1 MHVLVFVCG
10 HVIMCPVHM
19 YVHARTYRSVQE
31 CGYSMCIYACVCVF
45 VCVCTHILL
54 YYMYVAVYMWKCGVY
69 TYVRTYVTYMVWF
82 AWQLVV
88 QVATHNDALQW

>member
-19 YVHARTYRSVQE
+19 YVHALLVQE
-31 CGYSMCIYACVCVF
+31 CTGVWVQYVHLCMCVF
-45 VCVCTHILL
+45 MCVCTHILL

-69 TYVRTYVTYMVWF
+69 IRTYICNLHGMVCM
-82 AWQLVV
+82 A
-88 QVATHNDALQW
+88 AGYASDDT